1 MKKSIRPYIW
11 SIVVTL
17 AIGGLSA
24 FLIRNDVPFYNANII
39 KPAFT
44 PPDWLFPIVWNI
56 LYVLMGWGLG
66 RVLSH
71 STSSQ
76 ERSAAIQIYAIQ
88 LFFNFLWSIVFFH
101 VRAFWF
107 AWVWL
112 LILWLLILC
121 MIFVFY
127 RTSKLAAVLQ
137 IPYFLWVTFAAYLNF
152 MVARLN

>member
-1 MKKSIRPYIW
+1 MVDCRNACGGRPIR
-11 SIVVTL
+11 
-17 AIGGLSA
+17 LSYP
-24 FLIRNDVPFYNANII
+24 NDVPFYNANII

-112 LILWLLILC
+112 LILWLLILR

-137 IPYFLWVTFAAYLNF
+137 IPYFLWVTFAGYLNF